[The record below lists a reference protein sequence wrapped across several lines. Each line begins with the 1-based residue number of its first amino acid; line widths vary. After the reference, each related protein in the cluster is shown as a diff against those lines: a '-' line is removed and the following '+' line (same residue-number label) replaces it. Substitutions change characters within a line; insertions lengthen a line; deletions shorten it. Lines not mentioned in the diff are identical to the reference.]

1 MADEIERKFLVK
13 EMPDGLSG
21 YEVHRIRQGYV
32 SIGEDG
38 TEVRLREKDGKFF
51 LTVKSGGNLKRYE
64 VEIRI
69 GRKDFHALWPF
80 TEGRRVE
87 KLRYEIPYGPHVIEL
102 DVYSGR
108 FEGLV
113 TAEVEFESSEASAA
127 FTPPKWIGKDITSDK
142 RYKNK
147 NLSRNGLPLDL

>member
-13 EMPDGLSG
+13 EMPDGLSD
-21 YEVHRIRQGYV
+21 YEVHRVKQGYV
-32 SIGEDG
+32 SLGEDG

-51 LTVKSGGNLKRYE
+51 LTVKSGGDLKRYE
-64 VEIRI
+64 VEIGI
-69 GRKDFHALWPF
+69 GKKDFHALWPF

-87 KLRYEIPYGPHVIEL
+87 KLRYDIPCGPYLIEL
-102 DVYSGR
+102 DVYSGKL
-108 FEGLV
+108 EGLV
-113 TAEVEFESSEASAA
+113 TAEVEFESPEASAA
-127 FTPPKWIGKDITSDK
+127 FTPPKWIGRDVTRDK